1 MISRERVLRAI
12 NFQEPDRVPV
22 DLGGTRM
29 TGISGENLV
38 AMYETVAK
46 YGRYAPA

>member
-1 MISRERVLRAI
+1 
-12 NFQEPDRVPV
+12 
-22 DLGGTRM
+22 M
-29 TGISGENLV
+29 TGIAGENLV

>member
-1 MISRERVLRAI
+1 MPLPR
-12 NFQEPDRVPV
+12 PV

-29 TGISGENLV
+29 TGIAGENLV

-46 YGRYAPA
+46 CGRYPVA